1 MKEITILLTLFSLGF
16 CSAGQVKD
24 EAYYL
29 RKIEEL
35 KEEKTKVEKYR
46 VNNKQ
51 LATEFAYG
59 FADIG
64 HNLAEKKA
72 LRKQW
77 ISYMKKKYRGFSEP
91 RHHSCF
97 FFKVEKPL
105 VTYNHFKEVPAR
117 FMTDKYMLCRAI
129 HGTRFGDAPQTYLFA
144 ITNKNIIEQVRF
156 SSFKK

>member
-1 MKEITILLTLFSLGF
+1 MKEIIILFTLFSLVN
-16 CSAGQVKD
+16 CSVGQVKD

-35 KEEKTKVEKYR
+35 KEEKTKIEKYR
-46 VNNKQ
+46 ESNKQ

-91 RHHSCF
+91 RRYSCF
-97 FFKVEKPL
+97 SL
-105 VTYNHFKEVPAR
+105 R
-117 FMTDKYMLCRAI
+117 LRS
-129 HGTRFGDAPQTYLFA
+129 R
-144 ITNKNIIEQVRF
+144 
-156 SSFKK
+156 